1 MSDIL
6 PKFKLYLFICFISFL
21 INLSVLVLKG
31 LTSTNVA
38 GLGLIDFAGMVI
50 GSFVP
55 FVNLTILIGLNIP
68 LEITAFIGSIM
79 TVMSGVQVFIIAM
92 FVLQIVNNL
101 LWHPDV

>member
-21 INLSVLVLKG
+21 INLSVLALKG

-38 GLGLIDFAGMVI
+38 GLGLIDFAGMGI

-55 FVNLTILIGLNIP
+55 FVSLTMLIGLNVP
-68 LEITAFIGSIM
+68 LIVSTFLGSIM
-79 TVMSGVQVFIIAM
+79 AVMSGIQVFIIAM
-92 FVLQIVNNL
+92 FVLQIVHNL
-101 LWHPDV
+101 IWNPDV